1 MDQRLAAFVE
11 VVEQKGFSR
20 AASTLHMTQ
29 PAVSQQIR
37 ALERDLGAR
46 LLERSNRYLH
56 LTAAGE
62 IVYEHARQ
70 ILELE
75 ERMRR
80 YVSDLTQAASGSLAI
95 GASYTI
101 GEYLLP
107 HALAAFRRRHPLVTP
122 TVTIAN
128 TQRIAELVV
137 ARRLEAG
144 LVEGDVFLPQAQAR
158 PLFEDRLTIVAPPE
172 HRLAG
177 SRDIALSELAR
188 ETWIVREEG
197 SGTRAASDSFFAN
210 YALSSVSRLEFG
222 STQMIKEAVLA
233 GMGVSLLSRWA
244 TRREVAQGAL
254 VELAAPGTP
263 CVRQFSVLTLRSRFQ
278 TRALEVFLRLLDE
291 MAPSLAAE

>member
-1 MDQRLAAFVE
+1 MDQRLAAFVA

-20 AASTLHMTQ
+20 AGGALHMTQ
-29 PAVSQQIR
+29 PAVSQQVH
-37 ALERDLGAR
+37 ALERELGAR
-46 LLERSNRYLH
+46 LLERTNRYLH
-56 LTAAGE
+56 LTPAGE

-75 ERMRR
+75 ERMHR
-80 YVSDLTQAASGSLAI
+80 YVSDLTQAASGALTI

-107 HALAAFRRRHPLVTP
+107 RALAAFRRRYPLVMP
-122 TVTIAN
+122 AVTIAN

-137 ARRLEAG
+137 ARRLELG
-144 LVEGDVFLPQAQAR
+144 LVEGDVTLPQALAR
-158 PLFEDRLTIVAPPE
+158 PLLEDQLTIVALPG

-177 SRDIALSELAR
+177 RSDIPPSELAR

-197 SGTRAASDSFFAN
+197 SGTRAVSDTFLTDHALASA
-210 YALSSVSRLEFG
+210 VRLEFG
-222 STQMIKEAVLA
+222 STQMIKEAVAA
-233 GMGVSLLSRWA
+233 GMGISLLSRWV

-254 VELAAPGTP
+254 VELAAQGTP
-263 CVRQFSVLTLRSRFQ
+263 CVRLFSVLTLRSRFQ

-291 MAPSLAAE
+291 LAPDLAAE